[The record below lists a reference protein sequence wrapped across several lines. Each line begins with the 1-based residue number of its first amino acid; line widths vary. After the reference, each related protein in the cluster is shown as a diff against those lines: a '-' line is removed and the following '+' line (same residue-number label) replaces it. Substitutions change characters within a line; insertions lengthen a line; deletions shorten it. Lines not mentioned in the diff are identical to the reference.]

1 MRQHLWYFTVDSKAI
16 YFYSFNTLDF

>member
-1 MRQHLWYFTVDSKAI
+1 MRQHFWYFTVDSKAS